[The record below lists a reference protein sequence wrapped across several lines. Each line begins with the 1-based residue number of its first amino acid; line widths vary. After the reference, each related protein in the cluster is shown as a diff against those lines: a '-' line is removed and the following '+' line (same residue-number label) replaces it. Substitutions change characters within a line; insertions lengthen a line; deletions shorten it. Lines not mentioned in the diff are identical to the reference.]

1 MIKSAKN
8 IVVYTGAGI
17 STSAGIADYRSWD
30 GAWTSKLLNTQ
41 PKKGK
46 SMDDLRPSV
55 AHMAL
60 YALVKAGIVNLI
72 VSTNLDNLH
81 RRSGVPS
88 SNLSELHGNCYKEI
102 CSKCP
107 REIFHHLRISSGSN
121 HLTGNL
127 CPDCK
132 APMMDSIIN
141 FGENLPEEE
150 MKKASDWSKK
160 ADIALVLG
168 SSMRVKPACWLTEYC
183 YSFGNDGKIVICNLQ
198 KTDYENKSYLTIFN
212 DTDTIM
218 SMLMA
223 KLGIEIPKYDPNN
236 DPTERLLIHQEN
248 NPPVNDNESDNED
261 EDEIMTE
268 TGFAVNVGSNCPHL
282 AEINSEKIM
291 GFISSLNFKTT
302 KCSGCDHHSENWLCL
317 TCNNISCGRNIKS
330 HAITHHETTHHPL
343 VVSLADLSCWC
354 YACNDYLE
362 SEKTNPVVFELH
374 QKKFS
379 SPHPKNI
386 L

>member
-1 MIKSAKN
+1 MIKCAKT

-30 GAWTSKLLNTQ
+30 GAWTSKLLHTK
-41 PKKGK
+41 PKQSK
-46 SMDDLRPSV
+46 SLDELRPTI

-60 YALVKAGIVNLI
+60 YALVKAGIVKLI

-81 RRSGVPS
+81 RRSGV
-88 SNLSELHGNCYKEI
+88 LVTHLAELHGNCYKEI

-107 REIFHHLRISSGSN
+107 REIFHQSRIRSGAD

-127 CPDCK
+127 CPDCN

-150 MKKASDWSKK
+150 MQKASDWSKK

-168 SSMRVKPACWLTEYC
+168 SSLRVKPACWLTEYS

-198 KTDYENKSYLTIFN
+198 KTDYENKSYLSIFN
-212 DTDTIM
+212 NTDTIM
-218 SMLMA
+218 AMLMQ
-223 KLGIEIPKYDPNN
+223 KLGIEIPNYDPNN
-236 DPTERLLIHQEN
+236 DPTERLISLSSPRAV
-248 NPPVNDNESDNED
+248 NPDDSTNVLVTDP
-261 EDEIMTE
+261 
-268 TGFAVNVGSNCPHL
+268 TGFAVDVIQTCPH
-282 AEINSEKIM
+282 AVEMSNKTEIIL
-291 GFISSLNFKTT
+291 GFISSLNFLNT
-302 KCSGCDHHSENWLCL
+302 KCTLCGHHPENWYCL
-317 TCNNISCGRNIKS
+317 ECANISCGRQINAHAESHHKS
-330 HAITHHETTHHPL
+330 TNHNL

-354 YACNDYLE
+354 YACNNYIETEITDPLI
-362 SEKTNPVVFELH
+362 FALH

-379 SPHPKNI
+379 SPHPKQQFF
-386 L
+386 